1 MDLSQA
7 PAFVAA
13 KMAMLSD
20 ACAAAATGADELTGQ
35 IAHMRDRLN
44 GRVVREG
51 DHPAELRF
59 EFDRLLAEQ
68 KAIHAR
74 RPIETDTIDR
84 CKAWLAALPPRTV
97 LDQVAPVVEDGLSLT
112 AVRARIKKL
121 QESVAVLKRVP
132 IPAPDIRQK
141 VQSYVR
147 GLTRPIIGGVDAG
160 EVLAVQWPTEQLHVL
175 MAFLQPEVLV
185 ERLMAEINRI
195 ANTPC
200 ALPEREQQIA
210 ELECE
215 IERLQRTDE
224 AILGLGIGTLA
235 SGRRPPLRSPHI
247 EAGREVFRLS
257 CSFAASRSMS
267 VGPSY
272 CWDHPSP
279 RSSRRHPAPIKSGSQ
294 TAVMP
299 SGAREQEAWALAS

>member
-7 PAFVAA
+7 PAFVPA
-13 KMAMLSD
+13 KLVLLAD
-20 ACAAAATGADELTGQ
+20 ARAAAATRADELIAQ
-35 IAHMRDRLN
+35 ISFVRDRLN
-44 GRVVREG
+44 GRVLREG
-51 DHPAELRF
+51 DDPEKLRI

-84 CKAWLAALPPRTV
+84 CKAWLAALPPATV
-97 LDQVAPVVEDGLSLT
+97 LEQVAPVVEDGLSLT

-160 EVLAVQWPTEQLHVL
+160 EVLTVRWPTELHVL

-185 ERLMAEINRI
+185 ERLMAEINRF

-200 ALPEREQQIA
+200 ALPEREQRIA
-210 ELECE
+210 ELERE
-215 IERLQRTDE
+215 IDRLQRTEE
-224 AILGLGIGTLA
+224 AIVVATGAPRERGCPPWVVLGVKAT
-235 SGRRPPLRSPHI
+235 
-247 EAGREVFRLS
+247 EAPGVR
-257 CSFAASRSMS
+257 AA
-267 VGPSY
+267 
-272 CWDHPSP
+272 
-279 RSSRRHPAPIKSGSQ
+279 
-294 TAVMP
+294 
-299 SGAREQEAWALAS
+299 